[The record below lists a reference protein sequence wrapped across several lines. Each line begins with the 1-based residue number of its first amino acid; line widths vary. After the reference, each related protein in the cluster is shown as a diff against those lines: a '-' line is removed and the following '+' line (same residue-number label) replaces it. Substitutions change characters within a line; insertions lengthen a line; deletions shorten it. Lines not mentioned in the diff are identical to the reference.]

1 MLAWILVGTIAVVA
15 ALIVPILV
23 IRGCELYSALVLLL
37 IAGHISLKWG
47 ALTTWA
53 LSAYMKLA

>member
-23 IRGCELYSALVLLL
+23 VISISISFWTACLTATSRCWLSSALAFHLLVLVLYD
-37 IAGHISLKWG
+37 G
-47 ALTTWA
+47 
-53 LSAYMKLA
+53 